1 MQYSSE
7 RLAPCLLRVALG
19 VFCIRLGLWG
29 YVEEAQFRTAIEVYA
44 GFNGVGLTLYS
55 IIGPL
60 LLFAAGGLLILGLFT
75 KVAALLA
82 IAIFLPLVVAAG
94 AVGVLENPLV
104 LIPEKRTIYKD
115 LVLLDRSRNSSR
127 NRKGRCSWDASCN
140 WNLQHFLNLTSP
152 WRTETQPTFRE
163 WPRPV
168 VDRDLKKHSRS

>member
-1 MQYSSE
+1 MLRGMQYSSE

-115 LVLLDRSRNSSR
+115 LVLLAGFASLALSGPGAVAVDNALRSLY
-127 NRKGRCSWDASCN
+127 GRS
-140 WNLQHFLNLTSP
+140 Q
-152 WRTETQPTFRE
+152 Q
-163 WPRPV
+163 
-168 VDRDLKKHSRS
+168 K